1 MLRRHA
7 IASLF
12 AAGAW
17 GKAAD
22 RCFGDAH
29 GAAVLVDRK
38 SRRLIS
44 AHSPELAGGA
54 ALPPGSTLKPLV
66 LQTLLERGLLRAG
79 DNLPCPGELQIR
91 GRSFACTHPKLPV
104 PVTVRTAI
112 AYSCNCFAAHFA
124 TRFHGD
130 DLPRALEQW
139 GLATRTGWFGDNE
152 TTGRI
157 WSAPVELQALG
168 EDGVLATPAAL
179 ALAYLRLANR
189 AADTVRAGLSD
200 AVELGTAQ
208 RARVADMKVAGKT
221 GSARSATGMYVAW
234 FAGFTDAAVVAV
246 MVQGKSGGGDAAPIA
261 ARVLEAHARGA
272 L

>member
-7 IASLF
+7 IASLL
-12 AAGAW
+12 AARAW
-17 GKAAD
+17 GKGVD

-38 SRRLIS
+38 TRRLIS

-54 ALPPGSTLKPLV
+54 ALPPGSTLKPLL
-66 LQTLLERGLLRAG
+66 LQTLLDRGLLHADERF
-79 DNLPCPGELQIR
+79 PCPVELRIQ
-91 GRSFACTHPKLPV
+91 GRSFACTHPKLPA

-112 AYSCNCFAAHFA
+112 AYSCNCFAAHVA

-130 DLPRALEQW
+130 DWGRALEQW
-139 GLATRTGWFGDNE
+139 GLTSRTGWFGDSE
-152 TTGRI
+152 STGRV

-168 EDGVLATPAAL
+168 EDGVLATTASL

-189 AADTVRAGLSD
+189 AGDTVGAGLSD
-200 AVELGTAQ
+200 AVEIGTAQ
-208 RARVADMKVAGKT
+208 RARVAGMKVAGKT
-221 GSARSATGMYVAW
+221 GSARASGGMYVAW
-234 FAGFTDAAVVAV
+234 FAGFTETAAIAV
-246 MVQGKSGGGDAAPIA
+246 MVQGKSGGGDAAPVA

-272 L
+272 V